1 MDSCSLLVSIFS
13 WDKVGKIAMT
23 RYGGRS
29 SKNTLFTGDAD
40 KEAGVGWVKFI
51 RVSIYMRFVSFY
63 LLIHNTFF
71 LDWFSFPMGKMA
83 VLYSWRYPR
92 YGIYWIFIVF

>member
-1 MDSCSLLVSIFS
+1 MRVDSCSLLVSIFS

-71 LDWFSFPMGKMA
+71 FGL
-83 VLYSWRYPR
+83 VLLP
-92 YGIYWIFIVF
+92 YG